1 MKRKVKGYE
10 VEYKKSSVEHFL
22 TSGRSSKQFA
32 RELRVPDSTL
42 RDWVKKYGELYEK
55 EPANE
60 QEKLECLRKK
70 LAEAQM
76 ENGLLKKAVA
86 IFSKSLV

>member
-1 MKRKVKGYE
+1 MKSKMKEYE
-10 VEYKKSSVEHFL
+10 VEYKKSSVELFL
-22 TSGRSSKQFA
+22 ASGKSSKQFA
-32 RELRVPDSTL
+32 RELGVPDSTL

-55 EPANE
+55 EPAND
-60 QEKLECLRKK
+60 QEKLERLRKK

-76 ENGLLKKAVA
+76 ENDLLKKAIA